1 MKSTQTL
8 RIALLLTACG
18 APLLASCGYIKLL
31 RPNTLKQ
38 LNPEMVQLVDE
49 LPEVDHPNKAIV
61 GRLFVHGG
69 LAHATV
75 GGDGV
80 MRAAIAVP
88 ENEYIWRPAI
98 IVMPRGGILELD
110 FSNEDQTHHMAF
122 LPSVGE
128 RQILDLPPHTRGR
141 GIVQLDAPGLY
152 WFGCPVSNHAGRGM
166 LGLIIVKGVVPVE
179 ARLDRPEQQ
188 QP

>member
-1 MKSTQTL
+1 
-8 RIALLLTACG
+8 
-18 APLLASCGYIKLL
+18 
-31 RPNTLKQ
+31 
-38 LNPEMVQLVDE
+38 MVQLVDE
-49 LPEVDHPNKAIV
+49 LPEVDHPNEAIV

-110 FSNEDQTHHMAF
+110 FSM
-122 LPSVGE
+122 LRE
-128 RQILDLPPHTRGR
+128 RKPWCRGR
-141 GIVQLDAPGLY
+141 TGPRV
-152 WFGCPVSNHAGRGM
+152 RGNAQRTARRTRRRH
-166 LGLIIVKGVVPVE
+166 GQ
-179 ARLDRPEQQ
+179 ARLAAHLC
-188 QP
+188 